1 MQQAAT
7 SCPHYYAAPWWPQ
20 EFEIFISPEQ
30 YAAAGI
36 AHLHLP
42 TIDFLYA
49 PPVGEMHRGVD
60 FIHSEAWRAPPRV
73 PCSSSERHQDVGQH
87 DGRWHLSGH
96 ESRALRKLLP
106 APALLVHLLV

>member
-1 MQQAAT
+1 MYTHLAL
-7 SCPHYYAAPWWPQ
+7 Q

-60 FIHSEAWRAPPRV
+60 FIHGASSLLTILNTMSDDGRAGV
-73 PCSSSERHQDVGQH
+73 WCGQH
-87 DGRWHLSGH
+87 RSVTGC
-96 ESRALRKLLP
+96 
-106 APALLVHLLV
+106 

>member
-1 MQQAAT
+1 VPFRAKCSLDRIRATGGDQLPAAVLM
-7 SCPHYYAAPWWPQ
+7 CVHMVLQ

-60 FIHSEAWRAPPRV
+60 FIHGEAWRALPLFLAD
-73 PCSSSERHQDVGQH
+73 CQ
-87 DGRWHLSGH
+87 SGIRMLA
-96 ESRALRKLLP
+96 SMTDAGI
-106 APALLVHLLV
+106 